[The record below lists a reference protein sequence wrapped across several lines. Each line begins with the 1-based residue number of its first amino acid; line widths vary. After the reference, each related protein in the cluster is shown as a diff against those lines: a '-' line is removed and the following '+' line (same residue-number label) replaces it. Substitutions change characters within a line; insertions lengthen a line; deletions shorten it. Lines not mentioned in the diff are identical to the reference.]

1 MSNVHPSAVRGF
13 SKGAETYSQ
22 GRPDYP
28 PDVDV
33 WLSEKI
39 GLGPGASAVDLGAG
53 TGKFTGRLI
62 GTGADVVAVDPV
74 SEMLERLVQA
84 HPGVEARVGSAQAIP
99 LDDASVDAVVC
110 AQSFHWF
117 ATSEALAE
125 IRRVLKPGGRLG
137 LVWNVRDHSVPWV
150 ARFTAMLDVY
160 NADARAPRYHLGQWR
175 QPFPAEGFG
184 PLESARFAH
193 GGHMGAPEDVIVKRG
208 LSVSFIAAL
217 PDDVRA
223 RVAAEIR
230 GLISETPELAGRD
243 RVSFPYV
250 TEAYSCVKT

>member
-1 MSNVHPSAVRGF
+1 MSTVHPSAVRGF
-13 SKGAETYSQ
+13 SQGAETYSQ

-39 GLGPGASAVDLGAG
+39 GLGPGVSAVDLGAG

-62 GTGADVVAVDPV
+62 GTGADVLAVDPV

-160 NADARAPRYHLGQWR
+160 NVDAQAPRYHLGQWR

-193 GGHMGAPEDVIVKRG
+193 GGHMGAPGDVIVKRG

-217 PDDVRA
+217 PEDVRA
-223 RVAAEIR
+223 RVAEEIR